1 MKSTFAI
8 AAFAGVAVAAP
19 QNAHKQIRPN
29 GKLGND
35 QGFLQFMGVFN
46 QHASTQDKFETMQA
60 NYHNEMNNIN
70 NANRYCDEVDR
81 SARCPRQKVNFTM
94 GPSGPGR
101 VRSGMMRFLCG
112 RKGHR
117 FGLYLG
123 ANLDT
128 VRSVPLQ
135 SLLTSAKERDS
146 ERGVVKE
153 RRPGPRN
160 CTSVTTRTGW
170 THIAPPIERQLLAS

>member
-1 MKSTFAI
+1 MRKNPKFQNKHVGQDGWTRLRMRTCTWMKWSIII
-8 AAFAGVAVAAP
+8 AAVAPPAEKAKSAG
-19 QNAHKQIRPN
+19 
-29 GKLGND
+29 
-35 QGFLQFMGVFN
+35 
-46 QHASTQDKFETMQA
+46 S
-60 NYHNEMNNIN
+60 
-70 NANRYCDEVDR
+70 
-81 SARCPRQKVNFTM
+81 KVNFTM

-123 ANLDT
+123 ANLDA
-128 VRSVPLQ
+128 
-135 SLLTSAKERDS
+135 LTSAKERDS